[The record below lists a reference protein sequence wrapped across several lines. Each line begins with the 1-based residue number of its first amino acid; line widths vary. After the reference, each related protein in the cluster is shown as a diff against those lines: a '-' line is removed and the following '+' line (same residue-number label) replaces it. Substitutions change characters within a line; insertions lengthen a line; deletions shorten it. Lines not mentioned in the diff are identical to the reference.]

1 MPLNV
6 VPVGIAQV
14 MVVEEED
21 GLYRKAFVP
30 IDVTEDGMVT
40 EVSLLR

>member
-6 VPVGIAQV
+6 VPVGMAQV
-14 MVVEEED
+14 TVVDEED
-21 GLYRKAFVP
+21 GLDRKAFVP

-40 EVSLLR
+40 EVSLLL